1 MKVQKSF
8 IKTMIIILT
17 NRRDNMADR
26 IIYKCLRQ
34 DENGNE
40 IISYAPTEDYYQLD
54 TIGISE
60 IEFDANNIES
70 LCNALNNS
78 DQNYK
83 EIKIG

>member
-1 MKVQKSF
+1 
-8 IKTMIIILT
+8 
-17 NRRDNMADR
+17 MAER

-40 IISYAPTEDYYQLD
+40 FISYAPTEDYYQLD

-60 IEFDANNIES
+60 IEFDANYIES

-78 DQNYK
+78 DRNYQQI
-83 EIKIG
+83 ESEE

>member
-1 MKVQKSF
+1 
-8 IKTMIIILT
+8 
-17 NRRDNMADR
+17 MAER
-26 IIYKCLRQ
+26 VIYKCLRQ

-70 LCNALNNS
+70 LCNALN
-78 DQNYK
+78 DADRNYK
-83 EIKIG
+83 ETESEDEW